1 MENSTTALPVL
12 VHLAIDSSL
21 LHSGDSF
28 GLAEAGIASFED
40 ADNQQCATFYGA
52 GCALYLDLFLDLS
65 TLGGPPS
72 PPPPPLPP
80 LDELGVLSPVR
91 IFFSQGLSPKMVQ
104 AAALQADSGEADA
117 TDPGLRRRTRV
128 LAEEDETEIIDA
140 TDDAGVLAACT
151 PDTEETLCETNG
163 RENAWMTFDY
173 GITSKLFVVQIS
185 VFPHALSPPEPP
197 SPAPPDPSP
206 PPPLPPPT
214 PSPPPSS
221 PPPPSPPPLCGDQE
235 LLTDQTCYHQLI
247 YRVGNGLCEDGNDDP
262 NDTPAVSSI
271 CALGTDYGDCPA
283 RCPYRPRSPPP
294 PPPPPPPPSPP
305 PPSPPPPGPPP
316 SPPPPPGPPPSPP
329 PPSPPP
335 SPPPCHVLGQSCWA
349 YDGSNYQPDHLCC
362 TGGVCDY
369 VVDALPGRPST
380 HTFYCAPDEWGADG
394 FTHHAGVCRL
404 TNPLYDDPVQDTD
417 FYLHFQKIGGTDAAC
432 RAQCASESDCY
443 AYEFRPGLTYGGYVD
458 NVIAQDNSRL
468 ESRCEIYNVPVVSEL
483 NSQGQVDDWKWY
495 DCNLKNNMPGNLYY
509 VPDRVG
515 RRLEQNASAEEVE
528 GRRLLGAPTQVYY
541 DGFIACG
548 VGASGS
554 YGIMNGLWTDANGDY
569 KYGNPWRSTRGCV
582 AATTNYPCTD
592 SYDDWDVNYFIDKQ
606 GNPAP
611 MVEITTEEG
620 CRAAAELMDA
630 QGSQYEK
637 YVFQDVASGYAQA
650 RYPSGCSG
658 CNWDY
663 HEDFSYYY
671 GGGNDMTDEANWR
684 QVFWCPDAQNADG
697 SFPSSGIR
705 LCEFPIASPP
715 ASPPSPMP
723 PHVGL
728 GDVYDFPNNGLE
740 IWYSDVS
747 SFFGTKARTI
757 LTGTDQRVN
766 TYRIDK
772 DARGDD
778 VTGRYVSIRIY
789 HPNKRLRLD
798 WVRTYGQDYDP
809 PSPPP
814 PPPPPPDPSPPPPM
828 PPPPLEP
835 PPPCGFFGDSC
846 EFADPNA
853 CCGFLTCVVFGSSG
867 ESGGVVLSCGV
878 PSGGFGFGRRLDE
891 SDADAWWN
899 RLETHHDP
907 EAGWLYPR
915 RTPPHANGHS
925 AAGSVALALSL
936 LPQHTDERGRPDSHA
951 GERAILA
958 RLCQL
963 LNGTVLASGVANE
976 GCTAGDFWTSLYHR
990 DDGDNVATDVVV
1002 VPTADADWATLL
1014 ASVLIEPAVYTVV
1027 QDLLFCTAARLCAP
1041 LCHLCDEPLRATSFD
1056 ALEPAAVV
1064 AAVEEALGTGSDA
1077 ATSRDVFDCVTAELC
1092 LRGVGRQVATA
1103 LGARTTMAT
1112 THRLVIVAEANVAL
1126 LDAARADFRDEH
1138 VGSAAHDA
1146 ARRAALARHR
1156 SALAPLALVQNRSAW
1171 SSAAAS
1177 SGRRLGE
1184 DPSNTDATPRL
1195 TPHEAAL
1202 RLQTNHTCQML
1213 DAKNRTGAVESH
1225 ERSVHLWMLIG
1236 GGGNGVKHTGRVC
1249 VDCQFPNRSSACRR
1263 HFALVG
1269 MTLQQLRRA
1278 EELPERLEEHKRQLR
1293 AHVGE
1298 KLDEACCARR
1308 PDGTSVC
1315 KREYC
1320 VVHAHRLHKRR
1331 VLRVSRRLHE
1341 VQHPSMRDVGVGV
1354 QMAID
1359 VLEPTLH
1366 HDPECRAPDP
1376 TTTTTTDAK
1385 PRADGMPAPGRAECM
1400 GRSVLYHLAH
1410 KHNFSHAAMKRRVR
1424 DLGVDMGESL
1434 KLVAR
1439 ASGLLGERRHGG
1451 GTKQR
1456 SRYQKQRAKDTTV
1469 ASNLMRESRARLE
1482 NRQVGRRLETAKGA
1496 STTSRIH
1503 DGNDLG
1509 RHAAQA
1515 GVLHRHLH
1523 NASNTMH
1530 EGLKSLDR
1538 AMTRANNR
1546 HGRGQSRARRLQ
1558 ATHRSA
1564 SWMSLSAPLTSVLAL
1579 QAEEGSLTSRF
1590 AGAVSG
1596 LNAMRD
1602 RVDAAV
1608 REGKR
1613 RLQARRQ
1620 TQGRRLAAQPA
1631 RAARMYDRLEER
1643 RRGRRLQ
1650 TLDDGPPIRP
1660 SVLELP
1666 AEHALSWVHDLVGD
1680 WDHVFDETKRLYD
1693 IERRRLEAREKGMPH
1708 AEVLRKHATGWHWLD
1723 SLRHNRPTALGD
1735 AMRRLLYRKERG
1747 ADPPW
1752 HHAEITHRIDRRL
1765 DIEDA
1770 DALPHD
1776 APRRVRRLAEAFLE
1790 GSLAAPFAFVDTVMP
1805 SGTYIPQSDVSLWEA
1820 ILRYLVGST
1829 IGCVCACHSN
1839 HTHTTQCH

>member
-1 MENSTTALPVL
+1 MENSTTALPVLVL

-40 ADNQQCATFYGA
+40 ANNQQCATFYGA

-235 LLTDQTCYHQLI
+235 LLTDQTCYHHLI
-247 YRVGNGLCEDGNDDP
+247 YRVGNGLCEDGHDDP

-283 RCPYRPRSPPP
+283 RCPYRPRSPLP

-305 PPSPPPPGPPP
+305 ASLPSPPPPGPPP
-316 SPPPPPGPPPSPP
+316 SPPR
-329 PPSPPP
+329 PSPPP
-335 SPPPCHVLGQSCWA
+335 SPPPCSGLGQSW
-349 YDGSNYQPDHLCC
+349 
-362 TGGVCDY
+362 
-369 VVDALPGRPST
+369 
-380 HTFYCAPDEWGADG
+380 
-394 FTHHAGVCRL
+394 
-404 TNPLYDDPVQDTD
+404 
-417 FYLHFQKIGGTDAAC
+417 
-432 RAQCASESDCY
+432 
-443 AYEFRPGLTYGGYVD
+443 
-458 NVIAQDNSRL
+458 
-468 ESRCEIYNVPVVSEL
+468 
-483 NSQGQVDDWKWY
+483 
-495 DCNLKNNMPGNLYY
+495 
-509 VPDRVG
+509 
-515 RRLEQNASAEEVE
+515 
-528 GRRLLGAPTQVYY
+528 
-541 DGFIACG
+541 
-548 VGASGS
+548 
-554 YGIMNGLWTDANGDY
+554 
-569 KYGNPWRSTRGCV
+569 
-582 AATTNYPCTD
+582 
-592 SYDDWDVNYFIDKQ
+592 
-606 GNPAP
+606 
-611 MVEITTEEG
+611 
-620 CRAAAELMDA
+620 
-630 QGSQYEK
+630 
-637 YVFQDVASGYAQA
+637 
-650 RYPSGCSG
+650 
-658 CNWDY
+658 
-663 HEDFSYYY
+663 
-671 GGGNDMTDEANWR
+671 
-684 QVFWCPDAQNADG
+684 
-697 SFPSSGIR
+697 
-705 LCEFPIASPP
+705 IASPP
-715 ASPPSPMP
+715 ASPPPSPMP

-814 PPPPPPDPSPPPPM
+814 PPM
-828 PPPPLEP
+828 PPPPLEPPPLPPTPPPPSP

-853 CCGFLTCVVFGSSG
+853 CCGFLTCVVSGFSG

-878 PSGGFGFGRRLDE
+878 PGGGFGRRLDE

-1376 TTTTTTDAK
+1376 TTTTDAK

-1790 GSLAAPFAFVDTVMP
+1790 GSLAAPFAFADTVMP

-1839 HTHTTQCH
+1839 HTHTPLNATDPAPRRSVPHRAGRGRLRDTGRRPPRPGRRRRQAQGPAPLQGQALLPGGMY